1 MTVLDEFRLDG
12 SVALVTGA
20 AGGLGGAFA
29 TAMAEAG
36 ADVVV
41 ADLDEDGAQAVADDL
56 EDTTDAETLAIEV
69 DVADEAAVEGMVE
82 ATLDRF
88 GRLDAAFANAGIGEL
103 ERPAEHYQMAQWDR
117 IVDVNLRG
125 VWLTDLYAARAMAE
139 QESGGSIVNTA
150 SVYGLVGSDA
160 MGYNPAYAASK
171 GGVVNLTRT
180 LGAEWAPEIR
190 VNAIAPSHA
199 RTNIG
204 GGYLDE
210 DSRVGQDIADEIEAR
225 TPAERIAEPAEH
237 KGLAL
242 FLASEAARYCTGYT
256 YAVDG
261 GWLAR

>member
-20 AGGLGGAFA
+20 AGGLGSAFA
-29 TAMAEAG
+29 AAMAEAG

-41 ADLDEDGAQAVADDL
+41 ADLDEAGAQAVADDI
-56 EDTTDAETLAIEV
+56 EDETGVETLALEV
-69 DVADEAAVEGMVE
+69 DVTDEAAVEGMVD

-103 ERPAEHYQMAQWDR
+103 ERPVEHYEMAQWDR

-125 VWLTDLYAARAMAE
+125 VWLTDCYAARAMAE
-139 QESGGSIVNTA
+139 QDSGGAIVNTA

-210 DSRVGQDIADEIEAR
+210 DSRVGQDIADEIEAE
-225 TPAERIAEPAEH
+225 TPVDRIAEPEELQ
-237 KGLAL
+237 GMAL

>member
-1 MTVLDEFRLDG
+1 
-12 SVALVTGA
+12 
-20 AGGLGGAFA
+20 
-29 TAMAEAG
+29 
-36 ADVVV
+36 
-41 ADLDEDGAQAVADDL
+41 
-56 EDTTDAETLAIEV
+56 
-69 DVADEAAVEGMVE
+69 
-82 ATLDRF
+82 
-88 GRLDAAFANAGIGEL
+88 
-103 ERPAEHYQMAQWDR
+103 
-117 IVDVNLRG
+117 VNLRG

-210 DSRVGQDIADEIEAR
+210 DSRVGQDIADEIEAK

-242 FLASEAARYCTGYT
+242 FLAGRAHRRPRGPPGDGPVPRQRGRPVLHRLHLRRRRRVARPVRACRRRSVAAVAFFSVG
-256 YAVDG
+256 
-261 GWLAR
+261 LL

>member
-103 ERPAEHYQMAQWDR
+103 ERPAQHYQMAQWDR

>member
-20 AGGLGGAFA
+20 AGGLGSAFA
-29 TAMAEAG
+29 AAMAEAG

-41 ADLDEDGAQAVADDL
+41 ADLDEAGAQAVADDL
-56 EDTTDAETLAIEV
+56 EDGTDAETLALEV
-69 DVADEAAVEGMVE
+69 DVTDEAAVEGMVE

-103 ERPAEHYQMAQWDR
+103 ERPVEHYEMAQWDR

-210 DSRVGQDIADEIEAR
+210 DSRVGQDIEEDIVEN
-225 TPAERIAEPAEH
+225 TPADRIAEPEALQ
-237 KGLAL
+237 GMAL

>member
-20 AGGLGGAFA
+20 AGGLGSAFA
-29 TAMAEAG
+29 AAMAEAG

-41 ADLDEDGAQAVADDL
+41 ADVDAEGAAMVADDL
-56 EDTTDAETLAIEV
+56 ESRTDAATLALDV
-69 DVADEAAVEGMVE
+69 DVTDEAAVEGMVA

-103 ERPAEHYQMAQWDR
+103 ERPAEHYQLAQWDR

-210 DSRVGQDIADEIEAR
+210 DSRVGQDIAEAVEAN
-225 TPAERIAEPAEH
+225 TPAERIADPEALQ
-237 KGLAL
+237 GMAL

>member
-1 MTVLDEFRLDG
+1 MGVLDEFRLDG

-20 AGGLGGAFA
+20 AGGLGSAFA

-41 ADLDEDGAQAVADDL
+41 ADLDHDGAQAVADDL
-56 EDTTDAETLAIEV
+56 EADTGAETLALEV
-69 DVADEAAVEGMVE
+69 DVTDEAAVEGMVDAALE
-82 ATLDRF
+82 RF

-103 ERPAEHYQMAQWDR
+103 ERPAQHYQLAQWDR

-139 QESGGSIVNTA
+139 QDSGGSIVNTA

-210 DSRVGQDIADEIEAR
+210 DSRVGQDIADEIEAE
-225 TPAERIAEPAEH
+225 TPVDRIAEPEELQ
-237 KGLAL
+237 GMAL